1 QPRHIYEFGPF
12 RLDAAEH
19 LLLRDGEA
27 IPLTPKAFDLLLALV
42 ERNGHLVE
50 KDELLKKVW
59 PDTFV
64 EEANLASNISQLR
77 KALGDGENG
86 HRYIETAP
94 KRGYRFVAIVR
105 EVLEEGE
112 ESKTKV
118 QTTLVNQGPEP
129 SVVEPATA
137 RLVERRSFLTS
148 WRALA
153 VAFGLLLA
161 VVAGSVRWRG
171 SERPA
176 AISSLAVL
184 PMKPLVARDQDE
196 AFEMG
201 MADTLIFKLSGLKQ
215 LIVRPMSAVRKYT
228 NSEQDPLAAGREQQ
242 VNFVLDP
249 SLQRDGERILVRARL
264 LNIASGETVWRYEC
278 EEQYCANLFVM
289 QDTISA
295 KVVNALSLQLTGAD
309 RARMNRH
316 GTENREAYLHY
327 LIGRNYAEK
336 RTEESY
342 RKAIEHYKQALDLD
356 PNYAL
361 AYVGL
366 ADAYYIGLRI
376 PSPGEENIRQSRAAA
391 EKALEIDETLGE
403 AHTSLAR
410 LLWQHDWNWRG
421 AEREFKRA
429 IELDP
434 GNAFA
439 HRIYGYYLASMGQ
452 FDQSIAEQKQAL
464 RLDPLSLII
473 NLNVGTVLYKAGETD
488 AALAQTRKTQ
498 EIEPNFVETYIQFG
512 KVYAEKGMYTEAIAE
527 LNKVAVSG
535 ALDPRVISLLGYNYA
550 LWGKRDEA
558 IKKLDELKEFSKR
571 RGAPAYEMAI

>member
-161 VVAGSVRWRG
+161 VGAGSVRWRG
-171 SERPA
+171 REGPA
-176 AISSLAVL
+176 AVSSPAGVAIKPFVVQGPDRAVL
-184 PMKPLVARDQDE
+184 V
-196 AFEMG
+196 G
-201 MADTLIFKLSGLKQ
+201 I
-215 LIVRPMSAVRKYT
+215 
-228 NSEQDPLAAGREQQ
+228 AGH
-242 VNFVLDP
+242 L
-249 SLQRDGERILVRARL
+249 
-264 LNIASGETVWRYEC
+264 
-278 EEQYCANLFVM
+278 
-289 QDTISA
+289 
-295 KVVNALSLQLTGAD
+295 
-309 RARMNRH
+309 
-316 GTENREAYLHY
+316 
-327 LIGRNYAEK
+327 
-336 RTEESY
+336 
-342 RKAIEHYKQALDLD
+342 
-356 PNYAL
+356 
-361 AYVGL
+361 
-366 ADAYYIGLRI
+366 
-376 PSPGEENIRQSRAAA
+376 
-391 EKALEIDETLGE
+391 
-403 AHTSLAR
+403 
-410 LLWQHDWNWRG
+410 
-421 AEREFKRA
+421 
-429 IELDP
+429 
-434 GNAFA
+434 
-439 HRIYGYYLASMGQ
+439 
-452 FDQSIAEQKQAL
+452 
-464 RLDPLSLII
+464 
-473 NLNVGTVLYKAGETD
+473 
-488 AALAQTRKTQ
+488 
-498 EIEPNFVETYIQFG
+498 
-512 KVYAEKGMYTEAIAE
+512 
-527 LNKVAVSG
+527 
-535 ALDPRVISLLGYNYA
+535 
-550 LWGKRDEA
+550 
-558 IKKLDELKEFSKR
+558 
-571 RGAPAYEMAI
+571 